1 MITHSIE
8 HTLEKGSK
16 LDAAKFALG
25 TSNFLHLP
33 ETIKAQLYAD
43 IVDGSKEIVE
53 KYQKK
58 IQNLP
63 GPSQRIK
70 CIHIVHNTDARPEE
84 VMAAIGFMVS
94 SYGHLYAE
102 DNKHYQSVVT
112 KKRLETKIDGTYAYL
127 DAFIR
132 STRMP
137 AREGKPAYIYW
148 RLKAYEKARQEAGTE
163 GEPAEEQL
171 LHALF
176 KSIDGNPDEFPY
188 AASVVKA
195 I

>member
-1 MITHSIE
+1 MQNFSSIWKGFEMITHSIE

-16 LDAAKFALG
+16 LDAAKFALS
-25 TSNFLHLP
+25 TSKFLHLP
-33 ETIKAQLYAD
+33 DSIEAQLYAD

-58 IQNLP
+58 IKNLP
-63 GPSQRIK
+63 GPKQRDK
-70 CIHIVHNTDARPEE
+70 CIHIAHNKDARPEE

-102 DNKHYQSVVT
+102 DNRHYQSVVT
-112 KKRLETKIDGTYAYL
+112 RKGLETRIDGAYSFL

-137 AREGKPAYIYW
+137 ARDGKKAHVFW
-148 RLKAYEKARQEAGTE
+148 RLKAYDKARQEAGSE
-163 GEPAEEQL
+163 
-171 LHALF
+171 
-176 KSIDGNPDEFPY
+176 
-188 AASVVKA
+188 
-195 I
+195 